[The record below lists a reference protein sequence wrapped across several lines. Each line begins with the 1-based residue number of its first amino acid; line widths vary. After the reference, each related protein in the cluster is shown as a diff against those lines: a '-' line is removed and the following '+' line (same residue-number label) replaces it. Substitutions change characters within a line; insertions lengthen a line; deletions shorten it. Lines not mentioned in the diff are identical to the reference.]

1 MYTNPLTQMGVKLL
15 QCAQTKQT
23 KTDHAMQMS
32 FHPLLVMDQHCQH
45 PQSTRTITHISF
57 NHTLNSFL
65 WQINIILCNIVN
77 VVIAELTQTYLFL
90 DHAWHEDLV
99 SQMPHKTNE

>member
-1 MYTNPLTQMGVKLL
+1 MRVKPL
-15 QCAQTKQT
+15 QCAHTIQT
-23 KTDHAMQMS
+23 KTDHAMQIS

-45 PQSTRTITHISF
+45 PQSMRTITNISF
-57 NHTLNSFL
+57 NHTLNSFH
-65 WQINIILCNIVN
+65 WQINITLCNIVN
-77 VVIAELTQTYLFL
+77 VVIAELSQTYLFL

>member
-1 MYTNPLTQMGVKLL
+1 MGAKLL
-15 QCAQTKQT
+15 QCAHTKQT
-23 KTDHAMQMS
+23 KTDHVVQMP

-45 PQSTRTITHISF
+45 TQSMRTITHISF
-57 NHTLNSFL
+57 NHTLNSFH
-65 WQINIILCNIVN
+65 WQIDIILYNIVN